1 MSHLTHEQLIEI
13 GVNPDNLN
21 YPCGEMNIIVQL
33 FGMTKEDIL
42 QDQQERGDNSII
54 LNPDIY
60 QPRKNS
66 VWSCN
71 CSGDGFDI
79 SSQRDKEDF
88 IKHLR
93 DSAERLKIMAYLLS
107 QQANEIETIG
117 YPVTTCYYPE

>member
-1 MSHLTHEQLIEI
+1 MSNLTREQLIEI

-33 FGMTKEDIL
+33 FGLTKKDIL
-42 QDQQERGDNSII
+42 LDQQERGDNFII

-60 QPRKNS
+60 QPRKNR
-66 VWSCN
+66 VWSCS
-71 CSGDGFDI
+71 CSGDGVNI
-79 SSQRDKEDF
+79 SSLEDKEDF
-88 IKHLR
+88 VKHLR